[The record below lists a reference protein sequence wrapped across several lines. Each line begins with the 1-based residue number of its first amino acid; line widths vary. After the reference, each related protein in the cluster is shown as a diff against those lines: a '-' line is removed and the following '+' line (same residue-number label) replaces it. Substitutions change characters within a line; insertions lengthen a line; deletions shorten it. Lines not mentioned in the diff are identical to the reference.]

1 MLSFQLFRLVTEDE
15 IRRGIITVS
24 TPEKHCFWFKRV
36 ITDLIQNANDRNA
49 AKFVDKT
56 YGAEHSVID
65 ESARG
70 LLARLRESELPTAL
84 AEKNVL
90 EYKVKW
96 TSEGISPD
104 TSDEHAKYLD
114 KLCTDVYNVL
124 SSMIQE
130 AISEKETNEEKNPVT
145 EEVLQH
151 ALFCQRK
158 GLACQGR
165 DSFLSLVK
173 RSLLDNDSKRV
184 SVLHGESGCGKT
196 SIMAKI
202 AVDIRK
208 WLEPESAIVVLR
220 FIGTS
225 PESSNIRMLL
235 RSVCQQLYMITGNE
249 ITEIPEA
256 SWYIKIIDL

>member
-1 MLSFQLFRLVTEDE
+1 
-15 IRRGIITVS
+15 
-24 TPEKHCFWFKRV
+24 
-36 ITDLIQNANDRNA
+36 
-49 AKFVDKT
+49 
-56 YGAEHSVID
+56 
-65 ESARG
+65 
-70 LLARLRESELPTAL
+70 
-84 AEKNVL
+84 
-90 EYKVKW
+90 
-96 TSEGISPD
+96 
-104 TSDEHAKYLD
+104 
-114 KLCTDVYNVL
+114 
-124 SSMIQE
+124 MIQE
-130 AISEKETNEEKNPVT
+130 AISEKETNKEKNPVT

-173 RSLLDNDSKRV
+173 RSLLENDSKRV

-235 RSVCQQLYMITGNE
+235 RSISQQLYMITGNE

-256 SWYIKIIDL
+256 SWYIKIIDLWIYDLHNVRWIVRSTSLFWISAS